1 MDERPLQSDL
11 HDFHL
16 YKKRR
21 DGTEEITGVF
31 DFAIV
36 EDIIANNPMFI
47 MGGTPFI
54 YKDGVYIADTSGAML
69 TTMIQDHIYPVYR
82 KSSTH
87 RRIFDMFL
95 RTESLQLEYDG
106 LNKYPVHWI
115 PFKNGMYD
123 PIREEM
129 IAHSPQ
135 YKAINQLPVC
145 YDPTAE
151 PSGEIT
157 ERWLSS
163 IVPNQDDR
171 EMFLQYC
178 GYCMNRDGRQQKFL
192 ILLGEGGSGKSTPL
206 HLLEIIIGD
215 GNLNNI
221 SLDQLTQRFSA
232 FGLLGK
238 LVNICADL
246 KITALEDTS
255 IIKKL
260 TGEDRLFAEAKGKDG
275 FPFRSYSKLLFS
287 TNELPIVRDERTN
300 GFYRRLLVLTF
311 PKPPEHPDPELLD
324 KLVQEKNY
332 FLHLCMKSLHRMYQ
346 QGAIVESA
354 ASKRAVKRLRMDSD
368 SVEAF
373 LSERVTVKPDARIPR
388 ADVYRIYEAY
398 CAAEERTHLQKG
410 NFLKALRSKGFQ
422 EIKAGDWYF
431 QGISNE
437 KPSLDYSLN
446 SPENSLTHENRM
458 ADEPLPFDI

>member
-1 MDERPLQSDL
+1 MDETQDNLYQ
-11 HDFHL
+11 FHL
-16 YKKRR
+16 HRKKR
-21 DGTEEITGVF
+21 DGTEEVTGVY
-31 DFAIV
+31 DYAIA
-36 EDIIANNPMFI
+36 EDIIANNPLFI

-54 YKDGVYIADTSGAML
+54 YKGGVYIADTSGAML
-69 TTMIQDHIYPVYR
+69 TTMIQDHIYSVYR

-115 PFKNGMYD
+115 PFRNGMYD

-129 IAHSPQ
+129 IPHSPQ
-135 YKAINQLPVC
+135 YKAINMLPVC

-287 TNELPIVRDERTN
+287 TNELPIVKDERTN

-311 PKPPEHPDPELLD
+311 PKPPKYPDPELLD
-324 KLVQEKNY
+324 KLINEKNY
-332 FLHLCMKSLHRMYQ
+332 FVRLCMQALHRMYQ
-346 QGAIVESA
+346 QGYITESA
-354 ASKRAVKRLRMDSD
+354 ASKQAVKRLRMDSD
-368 SVEAF
+368 TVEAF
-373 LSERVTVKPDARIPR
+373 LSERVTLAPDARSER
-388 ADVYRIYEAY
+388 SRLFNIYTAY
-398 CAAEERTHLQKG
+398 CQSEERRQLSR
-410 NFLKALRSKGFQ
+410 NAFFRALRSKGFS
-422 EIKAGDWYF
+422 EIKSHGERCF
-431 QGISNE
+431 GGILLQ
-437 KPSLDYSLN
+437 KPS
-446 SPENSLTHENRM
+446 ENCPRNAENCP
-458 ADEPLPFDI
+458 ADCVTEEDEQLPFE